1 MSGNPS
7 VPLLR
12 TVDRAAFATTL
23 ALRLRRAGVA
33 VGLTGVEAFVR
44 SLDECPP
51 ETRRALYWTARVT
64 LAQRH
69 GDLPAFDRVFAEV
82 FCDAV
87 LPVDPHARRRRV
99 PPAARRDDAHASVPK
114 GSGPEEPGQGLP
126 WTTLPPAVGT
136 EGADEASGLLVPE
149 RLPSD
154 LEALADTP
162 FEQLDPA
169 DLALL
174 DEWLAAALRRWP
186 TRRSR
191 RMARHRS
198 GRRPAL
204 RQTLERAR
212 RTGYEP
218 FELVRTRP
226 IDRPRRVVM
235 LCDVSQS
242 MQHHA
247 AAYFHLMRAVATT
260 ADAEVFAFAT
270 RLTRLTAILAHRSPD
285 VAIEL
290 ATSAVADRFSGTRI
304 ATNVRQ
310 LLASHHGDTCRGAI
324 VLVASDGW
332 DADPPEQLRSAM
344 ARLRRRAYRVVWMN
358 PRAGAPGFQPLV
370 GAMAA
375 ALPYC
380 DALVPADS
388 VRSLSAVVSAIA
400 RQA

>member
-1 MSGNPS
+1 M
-7 VPLLR
+7 LR
-12 TVDRAAFATTL
+12 AVDRAAFATAF

-44 SLDECPP
+44 GLAECPP
-51 ETRRALYWTARVT
+51 ETAGSLYWVARVT

-69 GDLPAFDRVFAEV
+69 GDLAAFDRVFAEV
-82 FCDAV
+82 FSDAAV
-87 LPVDPHARRRRV
+87 PVDPHARRRPAT
-99 PPAARRDDAHASVPK
+99 PPAGRDDAHARVPS
-114 GSGPEEPGQGLP
+114 GSGPDEPGQGLP
-126 WTTLPPAVGT
+126 WRTLPPTVGT
-136 EGADEASGLLVPE
+136 EETGDPSGLRVPE

-154 LEALADTP
+154 LEALADVP

-169 DLALL
+169 GLALL
-174 DEWLAAALRRWP
+174 DDWLAAALRRWP

-191 RMARHRS
+191 RMARHHR
-198 GRRPAL
+198 GQRPAL
-204 RQTLERAR
+204 RPTLERAR

-218 FELVRTRP
+218 LELVRTRP
-226 IDRPRRVVM
+226 VDRPRRVVM

-290 ATSAVADRFSGTRI
+290 ATAAVTDRFSGTRI
-304 ATNVRQ
+304 ATNVRR
-310 LLASHHGDTCRGAI
+310 LLASPHGDKCRGAI

-332 DADPPEQLRSAM
+332 DADPPEQLASAM

-358 PRAGAPGFQPLV
+358 PRAAAPGFQPLV

-388 VRSLSAVVSAIA
+388 IRSLGAVVSAIA
-400 RQA
+400 RSA